1 MKKFTLMVAALA
13 LVAASAKAEIR
24 SMEMTIFG
32 MD

>member
-1 MKKFTLMVAALA
+1 MNKFSVLLATLA
-13 LVAASAKAEIR
+13 LLAEPAKAEIR